1 MKTTH
6 LKVFTLGI
14 ALISSMG
21 VWGSGKASET
31 FKDIVLK
38 KATLAKLISPPE
50 RERYIHTLTTPVEQ
64 PDGSVKEENT
74 LAVTLPSCLQRIKK
88 WDYSVCN
95 PTRIV
100 VPQDSQLQRIDHL
113 AFHLPC
119 NQTQITTGDIKLNTL
134 DLSQCSPDVFDKDKV
149 YLDYLPVPVH
159 VVLPAKTKKLRE
171 SMFESSRLSSLQNI
185 NDVTE
190 IGCWCFM
197 NSSMPRDFRLPPQLT
212 RIEQSA
218 FHHAKFPNTSL
229 EIPAAV
235 TSLGHLAFAEAEG
248 LTCICGGQGLTF
260 ICGSALSENKS
271 LVSLIID
278 NHQRATIGYNVDA
291 TNGLLCSK
299 CSNLKCLCFSGPVVF
314 EKENQYMQQR
324 FAFAAFEDCD
334 DLCLIQITDITLNSL
349 NVCDPDWFWMI
360 DDDAFIFVS
369 HT

>member
-21 VWGSGKASET
+21 IWGSGKASEAFT
-31 FKDIVLK
+31 DTVLK
-38 KATLAKLISPPE
+38 KETLAKMVSQPVK
-50 RERYIHTLTTPVEQ
+50 ERYIRTQTNQIEQ

-100 VPQDSQLQRIDHL
+100 VPQGSQLQQIDHL

-119 NQTQITTGDIKLNTL
+119 DQTQITTGGIKLNTL
-134 DLSQCSPDVFDKDKV
+134 DFSQCSPYVFDEDKV
-149 YLDYLPVPVH
+149 YLANLPVPMCI
-159 VVLPAKTKKLRE
+159 VLPAKTKKLRD

-190 IGCWCFM
+190 IGCWCFKEC
-197 NSSMPRDFRLPPQLT
+197 SMPRDFCLPSSLT
-212 RIEQSA
+212 CIKQSV
-218 FHHAKFPNTSL
+218 FFMAKFPNMSL

-260 ICGSALSENKS
+260 IAGSALSENKS

-278 NHQRATIGYNVDA
+278 NQQQATIGYNINA
-291 TNGLLCSK
+291 QHGLLCSK

-324 FAFAAFEDCD
+324 FFFGAFEDCD
-334 DLCLIQITDITLNSL
+334 DLCLIQITDITLKSL
-349 NVCDPDWFWMI
+349 NACDSDWFWAI
-360 DDDAFIFVS
+360 DDDASIFVS

>member
-21 VWGSGKASET
+21 IWGSGKASEAFT
-31 FKDIVLK
+31 DTELNPQTL
-38 KATLAKLISPPE
+38 ATLVDQQVDDP
-50 RERYIHTLTTPVEQ
+50 YIRTQTTHVEQ
-64 PDGSVKEENT
+64 PNGSVKEENT

-100 VPQDSQLQRIDHL
+100 VPQDSQLKQIDPL
-113 AFHLPC
+113 AFLLPC
-119 NQTQITTGDIKLNTL
+119 NQNQITKSGIKLKTL
-134 DLSQCSPDVFDKDKV
+134 DLSQCSPDVFELGNV
-149 YLDYLPVPVH
+149 YLNDLPVPTSI
-159 VVLPAKTKKLRE
+159 VLPAQTKKLRQN
-171 SMFESSRLSSLQNI
+171 MFEYSQLSSLQNI

-197 NSSMPRDFRLPPQLT
+197 NCSMPRDFRLPPQLT
-212 RIEQSA
+212 CIKQST
-218 FHHAKFPNTSL
+218 FLKAKFPNTSL

-260 ICGSALSENKS
+260 ISGRALSENKS
-271 LVSLIID
+271 LMSLIID
-278 NHQRATIGYNVDA
+278 NQQRTTIGYNADA
-291 TNGLLCSK
+291 IDGLLCSK
-299 CSNLKCLCFSGPVVF
+299 CSKLKCLCFSGPVVF

-324 FAFAAFEDCD
+324 FSFNAFRGCN
-334 DLCLIQITDITLNSL
+334 DLWLMQITDVTLNSL
-349 NVCDPDWFWMI
+349 NTCDSDWFWAI
-360 DDDAFIFVS
+360 DDASIFVS
-369 HT
+369 RT